1 MRMVSGTPFGVDKK
15 TLLMIYMS
23 LIRSKIDYGCQA
35 YMSAM
40 FLQREIKLAIPH
52 QTNTNPINTH
62 LLSKHHMQ
70 P

>member
-1 MRMVSGTPFGVDKK
+1 
-15 TLLMIYMS
+15 MS

-40 FLQREIKLAIPH
+40 FLQREIKLAIPD
-52 QTNTNPINTH
+52 QTNTIPINTH

-70 P
+70 PGEKVCNPPEALMLLLGH